1 MNPPLLSR
9 RDFSRAAAAA
19 LAGGAMAR
27 PLAAAPQA
35 AAAPAAAPPAAAS
48 PAAEVQAQVNRIL
61 ALYGARLTP
70 EQRQRLPR
78 IVASHV
84 AMLAPVRAAALRNSD
99 PPATVLRL
107 VAGTE
112 ASRGGHA

>member
-1 MNPPLLSR
+1 
-9 RDFSRAAAAA
+9 
-19 LAGGAMAR
+19 MAR

-35 AAAPAAAPPAAAS
+35 APAAAS

-70 EQRQRLPR
+70 EQRQRLSR

-84 AMLAPVRAAALRNSD
+84 AMLAPVRAAAMRNSD

-107 VAGTE
+107 VTGTE
-112 ASRGGHA
+112 ASGGGNA